1 MIDCFSDMFKLQKKF
16 TEEFF
21 EKTHNIDIKALFCDK
36 EELGKHSR
44 EYILAAINKCS
55 ELVKDMNWKISAD
68 RISMNEDVDSNFKEH
83 CIDVFK
89 YILGLMIIHGMD
101 EKQIYDEF
109 IEKSIVVSEKFR
121 QNNEFERMVKDNK
134 SGVLKHPVI
143 LIDIDGVLSDYPK
156 TFIKCFNKEYNTEY
170 ETLEELKEKHKN
182 LIDYCDY
189 KKIYRSSGIKRELEV
204 IPNYEVLNVWKNL
217 GIKIVLLTSRPYERY
232 SRIYK
237 DTIHWLYKNN
247 ICFDFIVWNE
257 NKAEYAINKIGKKN
271 ILFAVDD
278 EKGNIT
284 SYEQH
289 KIKCFSMRND
299 YLYNSRMK
307 FVNLIESLDQI
318 EIERNDKNEQG
329 FDIKRI

>member
-121 QNNEFERMVKDNK
+121 QNNAIITWPIIINYDVAKIQTNPIKKKQSNFHSVMPRPQHYTNMI
-134 SGVLKHPVI
+134 SLKQRA
-143 LIDIDGVLSDYPK
+143 L
-156 TFIKCFNKEYNTEY
+156 
-170 ETLEELKEKHKN
+170 LK
-182 LIDYCDY
+182 
-189 KKIYRSSGIKRELEV
+189 
-204 IPNYEVLNVWKNL
+204 
-217 GIKIVLLTSRPYERY
+217 
-232 SRIYK
+232 
-237 DTIHWLYKNN
+237 
-247 ICFDFIVWNE
+247 
-257 NKAEYAINKIGKKN
+257 
-271 ILFAVDD
+271 
-278 EKGNIT
+278 
-284 SYEQH
+284 
-289 KIKCFSMRND
+289 M
-299 YLYNSRMK
+299 
-307 FVNLIESLDQI
+307 
-318 EIERNDKNEQG
+318 
-329 FDIKRI
+329 